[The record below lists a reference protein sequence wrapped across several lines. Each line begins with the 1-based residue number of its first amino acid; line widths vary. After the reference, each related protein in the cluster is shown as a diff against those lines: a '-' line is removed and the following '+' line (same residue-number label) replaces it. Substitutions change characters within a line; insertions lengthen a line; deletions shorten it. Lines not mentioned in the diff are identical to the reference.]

1 MKKFISLI
9 LSIISLTMIMSSFSV
24 QVYAKSEIADK
35 DIFEYTIRENDD
47 IEGEDDVV
55 YITGV
60 KEDVEGEL
68 ILPKKI
74 SGAKVGYICNEA
86 FAGCN
91 KLTSIIL
98 SPYVSVIGDG
108 AFINCTSLKEITIPD
123 GVICIG
129 DGAFKNCINLEK
141 ISSYDG
147 YPVFDDDPYWW
158 SSGVFEGCESLKTI
172 DLPVLLEELNH
183 TVFAGCTNLETVYLP
198 YSVKKIQEGTFYD
211 CENLTEIYFASSFP
225 PEIYNAYINEKA
237 ILYHDDSYASEWTGL
252 SEYGYNLQVFDV
264 TYKNA
269 PECYVDKSPVG
280 YIAVAIG
287 VLVAVVGVVIFVR
300 LKNKKSRT
308 N

>member
-1 MKKFISLI
+1 MKKIIYLI
-9 LSIISLTMIMSSFSV
+9 FSIISLTIMMSSLNV

-74 SGAKVGYICNEA
+74 SGAKVGYICDEA

-98 SPYVSVIGDG
+98 SPYVSIIGDG
-108 AFINCTSLKEITIPD
+108 AFVNCTSLKEITIPD
-123 GVICIG
+123 SVIYIG

-147 YPVFDDDPYWW
+147 NPVFDDDPYFGG
-158 SSGVFEGCESLKTI
+158 SDVFEGCESLKII
-172 DLPVLLEELNH
+172 DFPVLLQEIGY
-183 TVFAGCTNLETVYLP
+183 TVFEGCTNLETVYLP
-198 YSVKKIQEGTFYD
+198 YSVKKIQDGTFYD

-225 PEIYNAYINEKA
+225 PEIYNAYISEKA

-252 SEYGYNLQVFDV
+252 SESGYNLQVFDV

-269 PECYVDKSPVG
+269 PECYMDRSPVG
-280 YIAVAIG
+280 YIAIGIG
-287 VLVAVVGVVIFVR
+287 VLVAVVGVAVFV
-300 LKNKKSRT
+300 KIKTKK
-308 N
+308 

>member
-24 QVYAKSEIADK
+24 QVYAKNEIADK
-35 DIFEYTIRENDD
+35 NVFEYTIRENDD

-74 SGAKVGYICNEA
+74 SGAKVGYICDEA

-98 SPYVSVIGDG
+98 PPYISIIGDG
-108 AFINCTSLKEITIPD
+108 AFLNCTSLKEITIPD
-123 GVICIG
+123 SVIYIG

-147 YPVFDDDPYWW
+147 NPVFDDDPYFGG
-158 SSGVFEGCESLKTI
+158 SDVFEGCESLKTI
-172 DLPVLLEELNH
+172 DFPVLLKEIDYS
-183 TVFAGCTNLETVYLP
+183 VFEGCKSLETVILP
-198 YSVKKIQEGTFYD
+198 YSVEKIHEGSFYD

-225 PEIYNAYINEKA
+225 PEIYNAYISEKA

-252 SEYGYNLQVFDV
+252 SESGYNLKVFDV

-280 YIAVAIG
+280 YIAVGIG
-287 VLVAVVGVVIFVR
+287 ALVVVAGIVVFV
-300 LKNKKSRT
+300 KIKTKK
-308 N
+308 